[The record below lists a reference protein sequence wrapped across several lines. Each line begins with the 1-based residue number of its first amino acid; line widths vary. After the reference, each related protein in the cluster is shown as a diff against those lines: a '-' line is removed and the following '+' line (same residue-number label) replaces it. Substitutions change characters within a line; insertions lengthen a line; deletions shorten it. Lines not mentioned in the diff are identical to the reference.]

1 MKTVLR
7 LGCIA
12 LVMASIPSFFGFSKE
27 STTVASMEGRPIII
41 RQDPHPQGAP
51 RSPEII
57 PFIAELSDGLNSVLL
72 GATFPCGTVSVQ
84 IVSTAGDD
92 YATYFDT
99 SDGAILLPVSGN
111 AGDYTLTITVPGG
124 AVYVGEFSI

>member
-1 MKTVLR
+1 MSDLSLR
-7 LGCIA
+7 GKYI
-12 LVMASIPSFFGFSKE
+12 VITPFPSIPE
-27 STTVASMEGRPIII
+27 E
-41 RQDPHPQGAP
+41 P
-51 RSPEII
+51 RSPVGV
-57 PFIAELSDGLNSVLL
+57 PFIAELSDSYNAVML
-72 GATFPCGTVSVQ
+72 GATSFCGTVSVQ

>member
-1 MKTVLR
+1 MNGHT
-7 LGCIA
+7 
-12 LVMASIPSFFGFSKE
+12 
-27 STTVASMEGRPIII
+27 III
-41 RQDPHPQGAP
+41 VQKPDPADSP
-51 RSPEII
+51 RTPVYN

-72 GATFPCGTVSVQ
+72 GATSSCGTVSVQ